1 MIMTKSFVNFKN
13 TLFLGLSLLTVFSF
27 VFLPQF
33 AEAVEKVPFVTF
45 AEKAKL
51 EPIENITIRGNNL
64 EIVFKNGERL
74 YSEKEQGVSLSE
86 SLLKYGVGPE
96 KLRETKVEIG
106 SEGFLDSLG
115 IFFPVVL
122 PIGIYIA
129 WFLIIYLVA
138 LGGLK
143 LFKID
148 GVPRYKIVVF
158 IFLVYFLGLLLHYA
172 NGLFIQ
178 NATSIYTVYF
188 INSAISLL
196 ATFLIFKYYLQLAG
210 KKLWYFLIFLSSFN
224 ILFSI
229 ILTFSQRA

>member
-1 MIMTKSFVNFKN
+1 LGKENFMIMTKSFVNFKN

-96 KLRETKVEIG
+96 KLRETK
-106 SEGFLDSLG
+106 
-115 IFFPVVL
+115 VVL